1 MNEEQVNLLRK
12 RIVMR
17 ANRRGCK
24 EGDLILGN
32 FIDKYINDFVVEE
45 LYFIEEL
52 LAESDLDILEWILFP
67 ENVPKKW
74 RHSVLDKINN
84 YAGHL
89 LQPLPNRLKD
99 Q

>member
-12 RIVMR
+12 RILMR

-32 FIDKYINDFVVEE
+32 FIDKYINNLVVEE
-45 LYFIEEL
+45 LCFVEGL
-52 LAESDLDILEWILFP
+52 LAESDLDILQWIMFP
-67 ENVPKKW
+67 HIAPEKW
-74 RHSVLDKINN
+74 RHSLLDKINN
-84 YAGHL
+84 CAGHL